1 MIDLSKAYI
10 KRNILNEVHTHKG
23 FDAFTHS
30 AFGRLKSFYPYQR
43 KLLEQSERIATLSL
57 SFQKLDDEAFDKMLQ
72 THKNQA
78 RLGKLC
84 SDEAVLETALALIC
98 EASFRVLG
106 IRPYTVQ
113 ILGALALF
121 GNFVIQMHTGEGKT
135 ITATLT
141 AILNG
146 WLGKP
151 CHIVTSNDYLA
162 KRDADSMRELYERCY
177 LTVGCITPEMEN
189 PERKANY
196 LCNIVYATSNDI
208 LADFLR
214 DQMARDDAI
223 AYDKYLINA
232 LSSEDDESQV
242 MRGLHTVI
250 IDEADSV
257 LADEATTPLIIS
269 VPIENKPLKDAIQ
282 TVQKIAKKLNEDED
296 YTLNANHK
304 EVYFTKQG
312 EKSIDDI
319 TQHLPAIWQSKNRR
333 EYLLKQ
339 ALIAKEFY
347 KKGNHYVILEDKIV
361 IVDEKT
367 GRLMPSRSWGG
378 GLHQAVEAKESLEL
392 TDPTQT
398 HIKMSFQRFFRLYR
412 TVAGMSGTLQKLENE
427 LWHIYELT
435 TMKIPKRVPN
445 QYKIFPEK
453 IFESKAQKWIA
464 VIEEIEAIHELKRP
478 ILVGTR
484 SISDSEALS
493 NELKRLNIVH
503 TVLHALHH
511 KEEAEI
517 IAKAGQKGSVIIATN
532 IAGRGTD
539 ISLSKVSIDMGGL
552 HVIATERH
560 DSKRVDMQLFGRCA
574 RQGQPGSVQ
583 AILSLEDEIMM
594 RKCPKWLREKF
605 TKHIDSA
612 LWRKISIY
620 TYIIIQN
627 LTDKRQS
634 KVRKGILAKDFSMSR
649 ALSFSE
655 K

>member
-1 MIDLSKAYI
+1 
-10 KRNILNEVHTHKG
+10 
-23 FDAFTHS
+23 
-30 AFGRLKSFYPYQR
+30 
-43 KLLEQSERIATLSL
+43 
-57 SFQKLDDEAFDKMLQ
+57 
-72 THKNQA
+72 
-78 RLGKLC
+78 
-84 SDEAVLETALALIC
+84 
-98 EASFRVLG
+98 
-106 IRPYTVQ
+106 
-113 ILGALALF
+113 
-121 GNFVIQMHTGEGKT
+121 MHTGEGKT

-141 AILNG
+141 GILNG
-146 WLGKP
+146 WVGKP
-151 CHIVTSNDYLA
+151 CHIITPNDYLA
-162 KRDADSMRELYERCY
+162 KRDAVRELYERCH
-177 LTVGCITPEMEN
+177 LSVGCITPEMEN
-189 PERKANY
+189 AERKVNY

-208 LADFLR
+208 IADFLR

-223 AYDKYLINA
+223 EYDKYLINA
-232 LSSEDDESQV
+232 LSQEDDESQV

-269 VPIENKPLKDAIQ
+269 VSRENKPLKDAIQ
-282 TVQKIAKKLNEDED
+282 TVQKIARKLKVDED
-296 YTLNANHK
+296 YTSNANHK

-319 TQHLPAIWQSKNRR
+319 TQYLPPIWQSENRR

-347 KKGNHYVILEDKIV
+347 KKGTHYVILEEKIV

-398 HIKMSFQRFFRLYR
+398 HIKMSFQRFFRLYQS
-412 TVAGMSGTLQKLENE
+412 VAGMSGTLQKLENE

-445 QYKIFPEK
+445 KYQIFPEK
-453 IFESKAQKWIA
+453 IFASKAEKWIA
-464 VIEEIEAIHELKRP
+464 VIEEIEAIHQLKRP

-493 NELKRLNIVH
+493 NELKRLDIVH
-503 TVLHALHH
+503 TVLHTLHH
-511 KEEAEI
+511 KEEADI

-539 ISLSKVSIDMGGL
+539 ISLSKVSVELGGL

-560 DSKRVDMQLFGRCA
+560 DSKRVDMQLFGRSA
-574 RQGQPGSVQ
+574 RQGQPDSIQ

-605 TKHIDSA
+605 IQRIHSP
-612 LWRKISIY
+612 LWKKISIY
-620 TYIIIQN
+620 AYIIIQN

-634 KVRKGILAKDFSMSR
+634 KVRKKILAKDFSMSR
-649 ALSFSE
+649 MLSFSE